1 MYLFIDRLNTI
12 LYRTEKYF
20 QGNNMRKKSKTEKLY
35 EKLSH
40 DISKMTT
47 GQQLMSV
54 RQMMQQFSVS
64 QFTVCQALDKLEQTG
79 QIYREP
85 GIGIFAR
92 DLKAIDT
99 IRLGLVMPDTS
110 SQIYIEIES
119 MFEQEEE
126 KYDVMIAKHIY
137 PISTDISLA
146 IPYNRFDAI
155 AVFPSSGALSPEILK
170 RFDDAPIPVIYV
182 GVPFC
187 GVYANWVSG
196 DPFSIGVLAASF
208 LISKGHKKLALLNSE
223 PDSIIMNKRMNGF
236 KTIAETNNLTVEIID
251 CDVQPGEYSAEV
263 AYKKLCKYVEK
274 NIVDFTAMFTL
285 SDETALAAIRA
296 FNKHN
301 ISVPENISI
310 IGSDGIRQSNFYTP
324 PLTTI
329 ATDYRVMANK
339 VMQTAVKA
347 CKDKNY
353 VADISIKPNL
363 VERNSVKEIK

>member
-1 MYLFIDRLNTI
+1 
-12 LYRTEKYF
+12 
-20 QGNNMRKKSKTEKLY
+20 MRKKSKTEQLH

-47 GQQLMSV
+47 GQQMMSV

-64 QFTVCQALDKLEQTG
+64 QFTVCQALDRLEQEG
-79 QIYREP
+79 RISREA

-92 DLKAIDT
+92 DLKTIDT

-110 SQIYIEIES
+110 SQIFIEIES

-126 KYDVMIAKHIY
+126 KYDVMISKYIY
-137 PISTDISLA
+137 PISTDISLS
-146 IPYNRFDAI
+146 IPYNKFDAI
-155 AVFPSSGALSPEILK
+155 AVFPSSSALSPEILK

-187 GVYANWVSG
+187 GVYTNWVSG
-196 DPFSIGVLAASF
+196 DAFTIGVLAASF
-208 LISKGHKKLALLNSE
+208 LISKGHKKMAILDSE

-251 CDVQPGEYSAEV
+251 CDVQPGEYSPEV
-263 AYKKLCKYVEK
+263 TYEKLCKYIEK
-274 NIVDFTAMFTL
+274 KNNNFTAMFAL

-296 FNKHN
+296 FNKYDIN
-301 ISVPENISI
+301 VPDDISL
-310 IGSDGIRQSNFYTP
+310 IGADGIRQSNFYTP
-324 PLTTI
+324 SLTTI

-347 CKDKNY
+347 CKDEHH
-353 VADISIKPNL
+353 VVDITIKPY
-363 VERNSVKEIK
+363 VIERTSVKDIN